1 LRNEAIIELPS
12 RREVVIHD
20 RQALISEAG

>member
-1 LRNEAIIELPS
+1 MRADGLLDLPS

-20 RQALISEAG
+20 RCAVEEMAG